1 MDGKE
6 PLTGQWNYDHDNRS
20 ALKDQ
25 KMLKKADQAK
35 RCKRDRGNA

>member
-25 KMLKKADQAK
+25 KMLKKA
-35 RCKRDRGNA
+35 